1 MLLIPDSERA
11 LVWYVSGLN
20 LSEMEMC
27 TLTHLTGILAC
38 HRNIF
43 RDRRPPFSAHP
54 YRLRVCHCN
63 ACISQAAKDA
73 RESQDI
79 LIDIFERVE
88 MFFRR
93 LETYIEVRP
102 TPEMMDIIIQIM
114 VEVLSILGI
123 ATKEI
128 QQGRMSKCLLYRYKD
143 VD

>member
-1 MLLIPDSERA
+1 MLFLPPLERA
-11 LVWYVSGLN
+11 LVWYVAGL
-20 LSEMEMC
+20 LSELC
-27 TLTHLTGILAC
+27 TLTRLAGILAC
-38 HRNIF
+38 YRNIF
-43 RDRRPPFSAHP
+43 RDRCSPFSAYP
-54 YRLRVCHCN
+54 SYRLRMGHCN
-63 ACISQAAKDA
+63 AYTSQAAKESRA
-73 RESQDI
+73 SQDI

-93 LETYIEVRP
+93 LEIYTEVPP

-128 QQGRMSKCLLYRYKD
+128 QQGRISKCLLYKYEN